1 MQCVCVCLYVHVSV
15 CLRVR
20 VSTGVRS
27 HVLLSGGESVK
38 GKGVFQGG
46 TVSYLVGI
54 KNTMKMSKA
63 SLEIVYVNELIKNEQ
78 GCHGEG
84 EEMLSMGLC
93 NSSITSCVIYW
104 LSKINSQFVTT

>member
-1 MQCVCVCLYVHVSV
+1 MQCVCVCLCVHVSV

-38 GKGVFQGG
+38 GKGVFQGS

-93 NSSITSCVIYW
+93 NSSQTQGTYYFLCN
-104 LSKINSQFVTT
+104 LLAF